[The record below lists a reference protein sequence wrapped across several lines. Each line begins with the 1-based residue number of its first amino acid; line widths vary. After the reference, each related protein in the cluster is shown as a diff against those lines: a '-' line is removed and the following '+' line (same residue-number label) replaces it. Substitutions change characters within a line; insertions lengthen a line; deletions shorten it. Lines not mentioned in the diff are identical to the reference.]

1 MSHSAEIAEPLQNPS
16 GLKILGRLRDL
27 FAHLHGQGCE
37 RDKAGN
43 RTLHFDQLA
52 CLVMV
57 AMFNPIARSM
67 RALSQLS
74 DLPQIRKRFGLQH
87 ASTGSLSESARIFD
101 PEPIVHV
108 ITEMTGSLRG
118 SIKDPRLAALKNPLT
133 AVDGSLLKALP
144 LMLQSAWLDTKDGR
158 TRHAWRLHCHLDIDS
173 SIPRCV
179 DLTGPSNSGDE
190 DEKTVMRRRLEPE
203 RTYVMD
209 RWFGQFTLF
218 NAIVAAKS
226 DYVCRIRDNTRA
238 EVVEERTL
246 TAEATAA
253 GVLCDQVVR
262 LGQSSRADRRPDH
275 VTRLVTLRTEP
286 HEKRG
291 GRKGKTAGPSSQG
304 ELLLATNLLDV
315 PPEIIGLIYQYRW
328 TIEIF
333 FRFFKQ
339 TLGCR
344 HLLWEHPKGILLE
357 TYCAILACVL
367 IHQATGRK
375 ASRRT
380 YEMLCYYVL
389 GLADLADMT
398 SHLDKEA
405 ARNAAKKAK

>member
-1 MSHSAEIAEPLQNPS
+1 MSHSAEIAEPLQNLA
-16 GLKILGRLRDL
+16 GLKLLGRLRDL
-27 FAHLHGQGCE
+27 FAHLHSQGCE

-67 RALSQLS
+67 RALSKLS
-74 DLPQIRKRFGLQH
+74 DLPQVRKRFGVQH
-87 ASTGSLSESARIFD
+87 ASTGSLSEAARVFD
-101 PEPIVHV
+101 PEPITHV

-133 AVDGSLLKALP
+133 GVDGTLLKAMP
-144 LMLQSAWLDTKDGR
+144 QMVESAWLDTKDGR

-226 DYVCRIRDNTRA
+226 EGSCWRPTARSWRA
-238 EVVEERTL
+238 
-246 TAEATAA
+246 
-253 GVLCDQVVR
+253 C
-262 LGQSSRADRRPDH
+262 
-275 VTRLVTLRTEP
+275 
-286 HEKRG
+286 
-291 GRKGKTAGPSSQG
+291 
-304 ELLLATNLLDV
+304 
-315 PPEIIGLIYQYRW
+315 
-328 TIEIF
+328 
-333 FRFFKQ
+333 
-339 TLGCR
+339 
-344 HLLWEHPKGILLE
+344 
-357 TYCAILACVL
+357 
-367 IHQATGRK
+367 
-375 ASRRT
+375 
-380 YEMLCYYVL
+380 
-389 GLADLADMT
+389 
-398 SHLDKEA
+398 
-405 ARNAAKKAK
+405 